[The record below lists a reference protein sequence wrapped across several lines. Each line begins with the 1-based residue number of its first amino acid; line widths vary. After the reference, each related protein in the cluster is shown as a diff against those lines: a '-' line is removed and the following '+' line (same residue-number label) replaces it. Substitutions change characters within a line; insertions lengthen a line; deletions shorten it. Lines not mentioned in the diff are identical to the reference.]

1 MGRSEGFKC
10 LADGLN
16 IKTFLTIL
24 SSVAPGVNEQGEA
37 ICNIEQK
44 HGLFLTLKGEL
55 PAVFERDL
63 LRHFRRKL
71 DISPEFCYN

>member
-1 MGRSEGFKC
+1 MGRGEGFKC
-10 LADGLN
+10 LADGPN

-24 SSVAPGVNEQGEA
+24 SSAAPGVNEQGEA

-44 HGLFLTLKGEL
+44 HGLFLTLREEL
-55 PAVFERDL
+55 ATKFERNV
-63 LRHFRRKL
+63 LRHFRRKF